1 MKKNQY
7 ICPSIQI
14 LGFNCEGMLL
24 DLSKTQTD
32 TPSGT
37 APSESPGAGGST
49 GNTEE
54 VPAKPFDGWG
64 TWDWDE

>member
-1 MKKNQY
+1 MKKNKY

-24 DLSKTQTD
+24 NLSKTQTD

-37 APSESPGAGGST
+37 DPSEGPGTGGSSDNP
-49 GNTEE
+49 GD